1 MMSRIKKIVILT
13 SIGLAMS
20 LLAILVF
27 APAYVEQQFNR
38 VARPV
43 VAPVIS
49 LEAQAVHEALFVVD
63 WHSDSLMWDRDL
75 NEYAHFGHVDF
86 PRLQQG
92 NVALQMFTTVTKSP
106 SGINYDRNE
115 ATAADSVTQLA
126 LVQAWP
132 IATLTS
138 LMARAL
144 HQGHKLHAFIA
155 ANPEQIH
162 FVSSKK
168 SLQEFLVARQANQHL
183 VGALLGTEGSHA
195 LDGELDNI
203 QVLFDAGFRMMSLQH
218 FFDNKLGGSLHGV
231 SQQGLTEFGREAV
244 QRMQEKQIIVD
255 VSHSSEQ
262 VVRDVLAMSQQPLVV
277 SHTGFYGHCQT
288 PRNIADELMQA
299 IAAQG
304 GLIAVGYWDGAVC
317 EINPA
322 SIAAAIKYDIELV
335 GVDHIALGSD
345 FDGATTTAL
354 DTSEL
359 VQLTQALIAEGL
371 SLQQISAVMG
381 GNSLRFLQNNL
392 PD

>member
-1 MMSRIKKIVILT
+1 MVGIKKIVAVS
-13 SIGLAMS
+13 SIGIALCLAG
-20 LLAILVF
+20 ILGF

-38 VARPV
+38 VVRPV
-43 VAPVIS
+43 VAPTIS
-49 LEAQAVHEALFVVD
+49 ADAQAVHDTLFVVD

-75 NEYAHFGHVDF
+75 NQQASFGHVDF

-92 NVALQMFTTVTKSP
+92 HVALQMFTTVTKSP
-106 SGINYDRNE
+106 KGINYDRNE
-115 ATAADSVTQLA
+115 ATATDSVTQLA

-132 IATLTS
+132 IDTWQSLT
-138 LMARAL
+138 ARAL

-155 ANPEQIH
+155 ANTQQIY
-162 FVSSKK
+162 FISSKK
-168 SLQEFLVARQANQHL
+168 SLQDFLLARQSNPHL

-203 QVLFDAGFRMMSLQH
+203 QVLYDAGFRMMSLQH

-244 QRMQEKQIIVD
+244 KLMQEKHIIVD
-255 VSHSSEQ
+255 VSHSSEH
-262 VVRDVLAMSQQPLVV
+262 VVRDVLSISQRPLVV

-288 PRNIADELMQA
+288 PRNIPDELIQA
-299 IAAQG
+299 IAEHG

-317 EINPA
+317 DINPA
-322 SIAAAIKYDIELV
+322 SIAKAIKYGIELV
-335 GVDHIALGSD
+335 GVEHIALGSD

-359 VQLTQALIAEGL
+359 VQLTQALITEGL
-371 SLQQISAVMG
+371 SPADIRAVMG
-381 GNSLRFLQNNL
+381 DNSLRFLQQNL